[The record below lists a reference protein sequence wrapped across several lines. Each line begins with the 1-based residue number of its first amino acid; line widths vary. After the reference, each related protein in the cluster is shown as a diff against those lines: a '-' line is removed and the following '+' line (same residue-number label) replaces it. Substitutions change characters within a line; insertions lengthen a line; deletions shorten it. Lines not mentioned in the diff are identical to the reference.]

1 MSSVPALI
9 ERIRSEYLA
18 LPGLKLSEA
27 QARRLW
33 PATDDALHAAIAALI
48 DEGFL
53 RYLPSG
59 TYVAVPRPHGAV
71 AKADVAPR
79 ATHASVRC
87 PHCHKLN
94 STWRDVADVA
104 FRGPN
109 ASLTIRCEACGRVM
123 SITAL
128 SA

>member
-53 RYLPSG
+53 RCLPSG
-59 TYVAVPRPHGAV
+59 TYIAVPRPHGTA
-71 AKADVAPR
+71 AKADVVPR

-94 STWRDVADVA
+94 STGRDVAIS
-104 FRGPN
+104 GPN

>member
-1 MSSVPALI
+1 MSSVTTLI

-33 PATDDALHAAIAALI
+33 PASAEALHSAIDALIT
-48 DEGFL
+48 EGFL
-53 RYLPSG
+53 RCLPSG
-59 TYVAVPRPHGAV
+59 TYIAVPRPHGAA
-71 AKADVAPR
+71 AKADLTAR
-79 ATHASVRC
+79 GADTTVRC

-94 STWRDVADVA
+94 SARREHTHSGAVAA
-104 FRGPN
+104 TT
-109 ASLTIRCEACGRVM
+109 LRCIACGRVM
-123 SITAL
+123 TIAAI

>member
-1 MSSVPALI
+1 MSSVPILI

-18 LPGLKLSEA
+18 LPGLKLSAA

-33 PATDDALHAAIAALI
+33 PATDEVLHAAIAALI

-53 RYLPSG
+53 RCLPSG
-59 TYVAVPRPHGAV
+59 TYIALPRPHRAA
-71 AKADVAPR
+71 AKADAASR
-79 ATHASVRC
+79 ATYASVRC

-94 STWRDVADVA
+94 STRLDVTISGA
-104 FRGPN
+104 N
-109 ASLTIRCEACGRVM
+109 ASVTVRCEACGRVM
-123 SITAL
+123 SIAAL

>member
-1 MSSVPALI
+1 MSSVPVLI

-33 PATDDALHAAIAALI
+33 PATDDALQAAIAALI

-53 RYLPSG
+53 RHLPSG
-59 TYVAVPRPHGAV
+59 TYIAVPRPHGAA
-71 AKADVAPR
+71 AKVDAAPR
-79 ATHASVRC
+79 VLHASVRC

-94 STWRDVADVA
+94 STRRDVTIT
-104 FRGPN
+104 GPN
-109 ASLTIRCEACGRVM
+109 ASVTVRCEACGRVM
-123 SITAL
+123 SITAM